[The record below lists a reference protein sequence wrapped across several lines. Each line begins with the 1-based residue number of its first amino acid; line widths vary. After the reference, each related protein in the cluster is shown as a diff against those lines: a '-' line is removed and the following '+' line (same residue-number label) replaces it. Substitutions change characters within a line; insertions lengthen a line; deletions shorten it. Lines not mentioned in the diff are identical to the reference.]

1 MNPEKIKKRKMED
14 LPSVAALAG
23 ADELFY
29 GHRDVGDVGIVA
41 VSLGAKGTLG
51 EARNTPNPP
60 ER

>member
-1 MNPEKIKKRKMED
+1 MED

-51 EARNTPNPP
+51 EARDTPNPP